1 VLGRVAWWVV
11 GTAVEVTLGAL
22 LLLGVAAFA
31 VLAAVGFALHVAL
44 LGSRRVPEG
53 RVSYQRR
60 AA

>member
-11 GTAVEVTLGAL
+11 GTAVEVTLGA

>member
-1 VLGRVAWWVV
+1 V

-22 LLLGVAAFA
+22 LLLGVAGFA

-44 LGSRRVPEG
+44 LGSRRVLEG